1 MWVLIIIVLVLFF
14 KVPSRMT
21 EYLAELP
28 KLVQNLSPKFYVA
41 LTGTSS
47 FLSGINNISKFPIL
61 NQPLG
66 LILIFEWWYFKRNG
80 QSFIEQLSLTHL
92 GPWINPDETFRDAQ
106 NGDKAGFECKGTI
119 FQI

>member
-1 MWVLIIIVLVLFF
+1 MMWVLIIIVLVLFF

-47 FLSGINNISKFPIL
+47 FLSGTSSLFKLSFL
-61 NQPLG
+61 N
-66 LILIFEWWYFKRNG
+66 
-80 QSFIEQLSLTHL
+80 H
-92 GPWINPDETFRDAQ
+92 TFRPDF
-106 NGDKAGFECKGTI
+106 DI
-119 FQI
+119 

>member
-1 MWVLIIIVLVLFF
+1 MMWVLIIIVLVLFF

-47 FLSGINNISKFPIL
+47 FLSGTSGLSKFLFL
-61 NQPLG
+61 NH
-66 LILIFEWWYFKRNG
+66 IFRPNFD
-80 QSFIEQLSLTHL
+80 I
-92 GPWINPDETFRDAQ
+92 
-106 NGDKAGFECKGTI
+106 
-119 FQI
+119 